1 VFSLAENFF
10 EATKITT
17 MRGEKTGR
25 VRRRRLF
32 MIASACAVLLVLAL
46 QASASQAARG
56 FETGIY
62 EPDFTSRDAATQTLA
77 FDRSVQT
84 RAGFTLIYVDWS
96 LVAPSSRPAGFVPS
110 DPADPRYRWN
120 AVDAAVRD
128 ASARGFKILMGVTR
142 APNWA
147 EGPGRPS
154 QSEAPAGTWKPNPS
168 DLGEFARAIAAR
180 YSGNFAGLPAV
191 RYFQLWAEPNLGVNL
206 TPQFEGTTPVGFAVY
221 RPMLDAFY
229 AGVKAASPQSVV
241 VAGGTAPYGGL
252 TPSRGLTFQRMQP
265 LTFWRGLLCQQV
277 SKKKKKKKGKK
288 KGRRATSSAAIPGC
302 TPPRFDVAAHHPINV
317 GGPTRRALNP
327 NDASTPDIGKLRRV
341 LRAGGAGSKPIW
353 ATEIWWNSNPPSR
366 GVSLKTQ
373 ARYLS
378 QAFYLLWKQGV
389 PVAIWFEL
397 RDLQPNGSDPIPTC
411 GLFFRDYQAKPAFQA
426 FRFPFAVERL
436 SRSKVRVW
444 GIAPQAG
451 PVSISGRGGR
461 LKTLAAAANRVFVGV
476 LRLRGKA
483 RLRATQG
490 SESSLVAPDFVVKKR
505 R

>member
-1 VFSLAENFF
+1 MGQL
-10 EATKITT
+10 TLG
-17 MRGEKTGR
+17 RTGW
-25 VRRRRLF
+25 RLLT
-32 MIASACAVLLVLAL
+32 AAL
-46 QASASQAARG
+46 ICGAAFCVSVQAPPAHAARG

-62 EPDFTSRDAATQTLA
+62 EPDFTSGEAATQTLA
-77 FDRSVQT
+77 FDRSVQA

-96 LVAPSSRPAGFVPS
+96 RVAPYSRPAGFVPS
-110 DPADPRYRWN
+110 NPADPHYQWA
-120 AVDAAVRD
+120 AVDKAVRD
-128 ASARGFKILMGVTR
+128 ASARGLKILMGVTR
-142 APNWA
+142 APDWA

-154 QSEAPAGTWKPNPS
+154 QSDAPAGTWKPNAS
-168 DLGEFARAIAAR
+168 DLGEFARAISAR

-191 RYFQLWAEPNLGVNL
+191 RYWQLWAEPNLGVNL
-206 TPQFEGTTPVGFAVY
+206 TPQFDGATPVGFAVY

-229 AGVKAASPQSVV
+229 AGVKAGSPQNVV

-265 LTFWRGLLCQQV
+265 LTFWRGLLCQQEV

-288 KGRRATSSAAIPGC
+288 RGRRATSSAAIPGC

-317 GGPTRRALNP
+317 GGPTRRALNR

-366 GVSLKTQ
+366 GVSLRTQ

-397 RDLQPNGSDPIPTC
+397 RDLQPNGRDPIPTS
-411 GLFFRDYQAKPAFQA
+411 GLFFRDYQAKPALQA

-444 GIAPQAG
+444 GIAPRAG

-461 LKTLAAAANRVFVGV
+461 LKTLAAGANRVFVGV